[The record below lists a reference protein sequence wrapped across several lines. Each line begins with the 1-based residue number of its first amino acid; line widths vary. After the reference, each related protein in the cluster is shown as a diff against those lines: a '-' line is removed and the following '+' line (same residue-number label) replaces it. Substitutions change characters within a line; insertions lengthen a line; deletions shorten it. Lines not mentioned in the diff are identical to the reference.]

1 MNEKLFKII
10 IIIGSLAILKMIII
24 ILEENYHRNIHI
36 SKISKKQ

>member
-10 IIIGSLAILKMIII
+10 TIIGNLAILKMIII

-36 SKISKKQ
+36 SKILKKQ